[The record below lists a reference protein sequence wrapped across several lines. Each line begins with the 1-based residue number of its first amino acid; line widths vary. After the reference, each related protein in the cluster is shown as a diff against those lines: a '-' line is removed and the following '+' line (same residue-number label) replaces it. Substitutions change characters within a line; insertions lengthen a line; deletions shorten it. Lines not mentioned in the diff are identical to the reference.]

1 MITWK
6 RRLLALY
13 QYAHQQRIDNMNA
26 QFKEIAKE
34 AFIIAYKENFGNI
47 TISCEAS
54 GVGRTQ
60 YKTWLK
66 DDPEF
71 AKRLAEIEPE
81 EIMLDFGEQK
91 LMERIARGD
100 TLATMFLLKT
110 RGKRRGYIEK
120 TEVAHEGDVVKQITV
135 NVVKP
140 NQIGDI
146 MKQIDGDEHKALPE
160 GEIINFDTQTEPGMV
175 VPAYKAG
182 ESDEIPLYNHDKGEL
197 LDINEDGEYEE

>member
-1 MITWK
+1 
-6 RRLLALY
+6 
-13 QYAHQQRIDNMNA
+13 MNA

-66 DDPEF
+66 DDPDF

-120 TEVAHEGDVVKQITV
+120 TEVSHEGDVVKQITV
-135 NVVKP
+135 NVIKP

-146 MKQIDGDEHKALPE
+146 MKQIDGDEHKTLPE
-160 GEIINFDTQTEPGMV
+160 GEIINLSEAEGDIVNFDTQTEPGMV

>member
-1 MITWK
+1 
-6 RRLLALY
+6 
-13 QYAHQQRIDNMNA
+13 MNA

-66 DDPEF
+66 DDADF

-160 GEIINFDTQTEPGMV
+160 GEIINLSEAEGDIVNFDTQVEPAMI

-182 ESDEIPLYNHDKGEL
+182 ESDEIPLYNHDSGGL